1 MAHCVTP
8 ALPLETLSRL
18 TDVATLVEQRRG
30 ANALSEAQK
39 LRYSVVV
46 KTSEAALRADQNT
59 GDLDNTDQLII
70 QRVLAGNRDAFK
82 TLITRYSDPLY
93 RHALC
98 MTGSPDV
105 AEDILQLS
113 FIKAYQHLAEV
124 RGRFDAW
131 VFRIVA
137 NGCKDWLKNIR
148 RSHLSYDE
156 DDQPSGYAT
165 PDEELDRTELRSDL
179 DRALATLP
187 ASLREAFVM
196 KHVEGRSYEEMADL
210 LGTTVGALKMR
221 VHRAREALQD
231 LLEEKYAL

>member
-1 MAHCVTP
+1 MG
-8 ALPLETLSRL
+8 SS
-18 TDVATLVEQRRG
+18 
-30 ANALSEAQK
+30 ALSQARK
-39 LRYSVVV
+39 VRYSIVV
-46 KTSEAALRADQNT
+46 KTTEAALRADQELV
-59 GDLDNTDQLII
+59 DQENTDQLVI
-70 QRVLAGNRDAFK
+70 QRVLGGNRDAFK
-82 TLITRYSDPLY
+82 ILITRYSDPLY

-156 DDQPSGYAT
+156 DDQPSLYST
-165 PDEELDRTELRSDL
+165 PEEEMDRNELRSDL
-179 DRALATLP
+179 EVALARLAP
-187 ASLREAFVM
+187 SLREAFVM
-196 KHVEGRSYEEMADL
+196 KHVEGRSYEEMAVL
-210 LGTTVGALKMR
+210 LETTVGALKMR
-221 VHRAREALQD
+221 VHRAREALQQ
-231 LLEEKYAL
+231 LLEEKYA